1 MIIVADSAPLIFL
14 AKINQLP
21 LLTGLFNA
29 EILVPVVVRNEILGP
44 DVPPDEERLLTGFL
58 SGCQVAASR
67 KPTRF
72 AQALSYADNCILTL
86 AVKKQASVVL
96 SDDRLLR
103 KTAVIEGIRVI
114 GTIGILIR
122 ATKASLLTAKK
133 SVELLDELVEEH
145 NFRISTRVYEIARKA
160 FDQVHPNGSPHTTH
174 MKLHGMTNED

>member
-1 MIIVADSAPLIFL
+1 MIIVADSVPLIFFS
-14 AKINQLP
+14 KINQLT
-21 LLTGLFNA
+21 LLTGLFKA
-29 EILVPVVVRNEILGP
+29 EILVPAVVRNEIQGP

-58 SGCQVAASR
+58 SGCQVVALR

-86 AVKKQASVVL
+86 AVKKRVNMVL

-103 KTAVIEGIRVI
+103 KTAVVEGIRVI

-122 ATKASLLTAKK
+122 ATEVSLLTAKK

-145 NFRISTRVYEIARKA
+145 NFRISTRVYEIARSAIDK
-160 FDQVHPNGSPHTTH
+160 VC
-174 MKLHGMTNED
+174 

>member
-14 AKINQLP
+14 AKINQLS
-21 LLTGLFNA
+21 LLNGLFNA
-29 EILVPVVVRNEILGP
+29 QILVPVVVRREILGP
-44 DVPPDEERLLTGFL
+44 NVPPDEERLLTGFL
-58 SGCQVAASR
+58 SGCQIVALP

-86 AVKKQASVVL
+86 AVKEPANVIL

-103 KTAVIEGIRVI
+103 KTAVIEGIRVV

-122 ATKASLLTAKK
+122 ATKSSLLTTKK

-145 NFRISTRVYEIARKA
+145 NFRISTRVYEIARNALDK
-160 FDQVHPNGSPHTTH
+160 VHPRNTS
-174 MKLHGMTNED
+174 

>member
-21 LLTGLFNA
+21 LLTGLFKA

-44 DVPPDEERLLTGFL
+44 EVPPDEERLLTGFL
-58 SGCQVAASR
+58 SGCQVVALR

-86 AVKKQASVVL
+86 AVKERANMVL

-103 KTAVIEGIRVI
+103 KTAVIEGLRVV

-122 ATKASLLTAKK
+122 AAKVSLLTAKK

-145 NFRISTRVYEIARKA
+145 NFRISTRVYEIARSAIDK
-160 FDQVHPNGSPHTTH
+160 VH
-174 MKLHGMTNED
+174 

>member
-21 LLTGLFNA
+21 LLTGLFKA
-29 EILVPVVVRNEILGP
+29 GIVVPVVVRNEILGP
-44 DVPPDEERLLTGFL
+44 EVPPDEERLLTGFL
-58 SGCQVAASR
+58 SGCQVVALR

-86 AVKKQASVVL
+86 AVKERANMVL

-103 KTAVIEGIRVI
+103 KTAVIEGLRVI

-122 ATKASLLTAKK
+122 ATKVSLLTAKK

-145 NFRISTRVYEIARKA
+145 NFRISTRVYEIARNAIDK
-160 FDQVHPNGSPHTTH
+160 VH
-174 MKLHGMTNED
+174 

>member
-29 EILVPVVVRNEILGP
+29 EILVPVAVRNEILGP
-44 DVPPDEERLLTGFL
+44 NVPPDEERLLTGFL
-58 SGCQVAASR
+58 SGCQVVALR

-72 AQALSYADNCILTL
+72 AKALSYADNCILTL
-86 AVKKQASVVL
+86 AVKERANMVL

-103 KTAVIEGIRVI
+103 KTAVIEGIRVV

-122 ATKASLLTAKK
+122 ATKASLLTPKK
-133 SVELLDELVEEH
+133 YVKLLDELVEEQ
-145 NFRISTRVYEIARKA
+145 NFRISTRVYEIARNA
-160 FDQVHPNGSPHTTH
+160 VDQMHTNGA
-174 MKLHGMTNED
+174 